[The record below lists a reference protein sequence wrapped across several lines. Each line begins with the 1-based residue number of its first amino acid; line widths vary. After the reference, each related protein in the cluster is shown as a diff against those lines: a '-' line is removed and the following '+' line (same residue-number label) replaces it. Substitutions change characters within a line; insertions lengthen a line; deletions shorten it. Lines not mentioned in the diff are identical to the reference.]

1 MQILTQEVTRTTEE
15 VGLADADPVL
25 SNTALPLR
33 ALYFPL
39 GFPLEIA
46 TNSQA
51 VLAAAAQSWGL
62 CRPRFSCPPLTLR
75 LGVIGDRSDSLDIPP
90 VPVCRIQ
97 KNLISTI
104 ADAHNFVITDLAAG
118 FSFGSVTPQAAESAL
133 YLRYHFLEAATLCM
147 VAALRAAPL
156 HAACVIPSGRGMLLC
171 GDSGAGKSTLAF
183 AGARSGWTLVCDD
196 SSYLPLDRTDRL
208 VLGNCHQIRLRDS
221 CVQLFPELEGR
232 PVTPRASGKP
242 SVELLTADF
251 PDIRTAN
258 SATVEYVVFLNRQ
271 NAKTS
276 KLVPF
281 SRESAVSWFNQFS
294 VKTTPSQSA
303 QEAAIRHLLD
313 VEIFELRYT
322 DLDWA
327 IERIQTLAI
336 TGR

>member
-196 SSYLPLDRTDRL
+196 SSYLPLDRTGCVWSWATVIRFDSVTHVFSSFLSLRGAPSPL
-208 VLGNCHQIRLRDS
+208 VLPANHRLS
-221 CVQLFPELEGR
+221 C
-232 PVTPRASGKP
+232 
-242 SVELLTADF
+242 
-251 PDIRTAN
+251 
-258 SATVEYVVFLNRQ
+258 
-271 NAKTS
+271 
-276 KLVPF
+276 
-281 SRESAVSWFNQFS
+281 
-294 VKTTPSQSA
+294 
-303 QEAAIRHLLD
+303 
-313 VEIFELRYT
+313 
-322 DLDWA
+322 
-327 IERIQTLAI
+327 
-336 TGR
+336 